1 MASQRKQV
9 TGEAS
14 HPGDYAVVY
23 LVLCFARHRQSFD
36 RKYALVE
43 RMGLSNLNSQL

>member
-23 LVLCFARHRQSFD
+23 LVLCFALRDTDSHLIESM
-36 RKYALVE
+36 L
-43 RMGLSNLNSQL
+43 